1 MVDVTPEEV
10 LALFDSVEG
19 PMVTTA
25 DVVDI
30 LDCSPEVARTRLNEL
45 VERGLVTRRTSGQ
58 IVLWTRIETDQETDS
73 PYLRGFGALAETDL
87 PEEMKQE
94 RERARQ
100 EWARGSDRSS

>member
-1 MVDVTPEEV
+1 MTDVTPEEV

-19 PMVTTA
+19 PVVTTA
-25 DVVDI
+25 DVAEF
-30 LDCSPEVARTRLNEL
+30 LDCSREVARTRLDEL
-45 VERGLVTRRTSGQ
+45 VERGLVTRQTSGRG
-58 IVLWTRIETDQETDS
+58 VLWTRIEADQETDS

>member
-1 MVDVTPEEV
+1 MEDVTPEEV
-10 LALFDSVEG
+10 LAVFDSVEG
-19 PMVTTA
+19 PTITTA
-25 DVVDI
+25 DVAEF
-30 LDCSPEVARTRLNEL
+30 LDCSREVARPRLDEL
-45 VERGLVTRRTSGQ
+45 VERGLVTRRTSGGV
-58 IVLWTRIETDQETDS
+58 VLWTRIEADQETDS